1 MSPATA
7 QILGA
12 EQCLQG
18 ALAVLCQSRVRME
31 QLLAQLISPSLYFYI
46 PTLYIGTCVCTCVE
60 TYPCP
65 WLCLPGRAEL
75 CSCSS
80 QHSQA
85 AALSPRR
92 GAETAVS
99 PLGRCESLPWLS
111 TAQGIALPR
120 LAGQE
125 CRDSQLPNGWGMAL
139 QSCRVPTP
147 CWTPLKGSSKNVHI
161 AFLRTCGSA

>member
-46 PTLYIGTCVCTCVE
+46 PTLCIGMCVCTCVE

-92 GAETAVS
+92 GAEAAVS
-99 PLGRCESLPWLS
+99 PLGRCESLSRLS
-111 TAQGIALPR
+111 AAQGIALPR

-125 CRDSQLPNGWGMAL
+125 CRDPQLPNGSGMAL